1 MVKFVVKG
9 LNYTKIETDRTVQF
23 WMLKKERKSSE
34 CGVWI
39 DGLKTNDFNTM
50 EKQRVRA

>member
-23 WMLKKERKSSE
+23 WMLKKGSQAN
-34 CGVWI
+34 VAF
-39 DGLKTNDFNTM
+39 GLMD
-50 EKQRVRA
+50 